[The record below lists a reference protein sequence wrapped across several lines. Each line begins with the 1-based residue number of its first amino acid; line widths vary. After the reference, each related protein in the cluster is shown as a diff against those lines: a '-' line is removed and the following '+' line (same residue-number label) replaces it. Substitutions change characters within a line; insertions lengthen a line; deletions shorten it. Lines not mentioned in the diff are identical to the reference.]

1 MGNRY
6 ASGASSSPTSRTD
19 PVKKRTDTVVVK
31 IGTSS
36 ITDDEG
42 VIDRSSVGRLCD
54 GVAALRD
61 SGRHVVVVTSGA
73 IAAGLPELGLGGER
87 RPRDAVTLQAVS
99 AVGQGGL
106 IRTYREELGRHGL
119 IAGQVLLA
127 PLDFFVRAQYLH
139 ARGTLTRLLELG
151 VVPVVNENDAI
162 ADDEIR
168 FGDNDRIAALVAHL
182 VDASTLVLLTDTPGL
197 LTADPHMDAGAS
209 LIEEIVEIDHEL
221 EGLAGTSGSVR
232 GSGGMASKLAAAKIA
247 SWSGVR
253 TVIADAAREGVM
265 VDACDGTSGVGTVVR
280 PRAAS
285 LGARRLWIAFAV
297 GSSGRITVDVGARRA
312 LEERRVS
319 LLPAG
324 VVAVDGTYEAG
335 AAVEVCDPSGSV
347 FAKGIVRHDSSMLRA
362 HAGRRTGDLPDGMAH
377 EAIHA
382 DDLVVL
388 P

>member
-1 MGNRY
+1 MTGRGE
-6 ASGASSSPTSRTD
+6 SE
-19 PVKKRTDTVVVK
+19 TVVVK
-31 IGTSS
+31 IGTTS
-36 ITDDEG
+36 ITDDMG
-42 VIDRSSVGRLCD
+42 TIDQAAVARLCD
-54 GVAALRD
+54 GVAELRGT
-61 SGRHVVVVTSGA
+61 GRRVVVVTSGA
-73 IAAGLPELGLGGER
+73 IAAGLPELGLGGDR

-99 AVGQGGL
+99 AVGQGRL

-119 IAGQVLLA
+119 TAGQVLLA

-139 ARGTLTRLLELG
+139 ARGTLIRLLELG

-182 VDASTLVLLTDTPGL
+182 VGASTLVLLTDTPGL
-197 LTADPHMDAGAS
+197 LTADPRLDAGAS
-209 LIEEIVEIDHEL
+209 LIEEIVEIDQEL
-221 EGLAGTSGSVR
+221 EGLAGEGGAVR

-253 TVIADAAREGVM
+253 TVIADATRAGVM
-265 VDACDGTSGVGTVVR
+265 IDACLEKAGIGTVVHPR
-280 PRAAS
+280 PS
-285 LGARRLWIAFAV
+285 NLGARRLWIAFAV
-297 GSSGRITVDVGARRA
+297 GSAGRITVDAGARRA

-324 VVAVDGTYEAG
+324 VVSVEGTYEAG
-335 AAVEVCDPSGSV
+335 AAVEVCDPSGAV
-347 FAKGIVRHDSSMLRA
+347 FAKGITRHDSALLRS
-362 HAGRRTGDLPDGMAH
+362 HIGRRSGDLPEGMPH
-377 EAIHA
+377 EAIHT